1 MKKNLLGNI
10 KEWQKAIQIEIM
22 HLKKY
27 GSSKYLVRN
36 GHLFSRE
43 KGFTYFFEAP
53 QSIRIPV
60 GSKIKLE
67 WGTLSKEGKVLTSEG
82 KSVILT
88 FEETLGTNL
97 SEAYI
102 HYDPWELLDNLF
114 ERMEEL
120 KENKNKRT
128 RVKRLLNPSQ
138 EVNHP
143 KEIIKSNVHELI
155 LRSKY
160 NPVTFVWGPPGT
172 GKTYTLARVAANK
185 YFKKKKV
192 LILSHSNQAVD
203 VLIKEIAS
211 FISKKERF
219 VEGDVL
225 RYGTQSL
232 SILSQPFALSTSQ
245 LLETDHPELAMEK
258 NALIE
263 ERGLLNRDLYKSFS
277 KRDSAQLLEIESKLG
292 RILEKIRQKE
302 MDFLEDAYIIGTTLA
317 KAAGDKT
324 IYEKEYDV
332 VIVDEASMAYVPQAA
347 FAASL
352 GRHVIIC
359 GDFKQLPP
367 IASARHELVDKWL
380 REDIF
385 HLAGVA
391 DTVENGLLHPQLLL
405 LKEQRRMHPDISS
418 FTNKYI
424 YHSLVG
430 DHPEIKKKRKAMA
443 KSLPFAG
450 EASVLL
456 QTSFSGEYGMIDRV
470 SRSRVNLWHLLLSF
484 QNIHEGNL
492 SGITSIGYI
501 SPYRAQASLMEAFLE
516 EVYLEEMA
524 TAEILSATVHRFQ
537 GSEKDMVI
545 FDSVDSY
552 PLMRP
557 GMLLIGKESERL
569 LNVAITR
576 TRGKF
581 IHICDTHFMKSK
593 IGSQKTI
600 RKLILHQECHQ
611 YQAFPKDIGIWVKNQ
626 HAKVQWMHALK
637 LEKVFCDMNQSKKS
651 VIIGIPCFSNLS
663 PQWLEVLK
671 KFKAH
676 STLVIVTGRDS
687 GQPLF
692 KITRVVEELTF
703 PFVMIDE
710 EILWLGTPYETGRN
724 TRPPH
729 VSVRAES
736 AVLCRYLVNQWNL
749 TDVVI

>member
-1 MKKNLLGNI
+1 MKKNLQVYI
-10 KEWQKAIQIEIM
+10 KEWQKAIQLEIM

-53 QSIRIPV
+53 QSIKIPA

-67 WGTLSKEGKVLTSEG
+67 WGTMTKEGKVLTSEG

-88 FEETLGTNL
+88 FEKTLGTNL

-120 KENKNKRT
+120 KENKKKRT
-128 RVKRLLNPSQ
+128 RVKRLLYPSQ
-138 EVNHP
+138 EVKHP

-203 VLIKEIAS
+203 VLIKEIAF

-232 SILSQPFALSTSQ
+232 AILSQPFALSTSQ
-245 LLETDHPELAMEK
+245 LIETEYPELAKEK
-258 NALIE
+258 NELME
-263 ERGLLNRDLYKSFS
+263 ERGFLNLDLYKSFS
-277 KRDSAQLLEIESKLG
+277 KRDSVQLLEIESKLG
-292 RILEKIRQKE
+292 RILEKMRQKE
-302 MDFLEDAYIIGTTLA
+302 EDFLEDAYIIGTTLA

-324 IYEKEYDV
+324 IYDKDYDV
-332 VIVDEASMAYVPQAA
+332 VIVDEASMAYIPQAA

-385 HLAGVA
+385 HRAGVA
-391 DTVENGLLHPQLLL
+391 DTVKNGLLHPQLLL
-405 LKEQRRMHPDISS
+405 LKDQRRMHPDISS
-418 FTNKYI
+418 FTNKHI

-430 DHPEIKKKRKAMA
+430 DHPDIRKKREPLA
-443 KSLPFAG
+443 KSLPFSGA
-450 EASVLL
+450 ASVLL
-456 QTSFSGEYGMIDRV
+456 HTSFSGEYGMVDRV

-484 QNIHEGNL
+484 QNIQEGYL
-492 SGITSIGYI
+492 AGVTSIGYI
-501 SPYRAQASLMEAFLE
+501 SPYRAQASLMETFLE

-524 TAEILSATVHRFQ
+524 KAEILSATVHRFQ
-537 GSEKDMVI
+537 GSEKDLVI
-545 FDSVDSY
+545 FDTVDSY
-552 PLMRP
+552 PLVRP

-581 IHICDTHFMKSK
+581 IHISDTHFMKSR

-600 RKLILHQECHQ
+600 RKLILHQETNQ
-611 YQAFPKDIGIWVKNQ
+611 FQAFPKDIGKWVKNQ
-626 HAKVQWMHALK
+626 HPKVQWMHALK
-637 LEKVFCDMNQSKKS
+637 LENVFDDMKRSKKS
-651 VIIGIPCFSNLS
+651 VIFGIPRFSDLS
-663 PQWLEVLK
+663 SLWLEELK
-671 KFKAH
+671 EYSTYK
-676 STLVIVTGRDS
+676 TLVIVS
-687 GQPLF
+687 GQDVDGSLISVT
-692 KITRVVEELTF
+692 KVVEELTF

-710 EILWLGTPYETGRN
+710 EILWLGTPYEGGGN
-724 TRPPH
+724 TRPPY

-736 AVLCRYLVNQWNL
+736 TVLCSYLLDQWNL
-749 TDVVI
+749 TDVMP

>member
-1 MKKNLLGNI
+1 MKKSLLGYI
-10 KEWQKAIQIEIM
+10 KEWQKAIKIEIM
-22 HLKKY
+22 HLKQY
-27 GSSKYLVRN
+27 GSTKYLVRN
-36 GHLFSRE
+36 GNLFSRE
-43 KGFTYFFEAP
+43 KGFTYFFEAT
-53 QSIRIPV
+53 QSIRIPA

-67 WGTLSKEGKVLTSEG
+67 WGTLKKEGKVLTSEG
-82 KSVILT
+82 KSVILS
-88 FEETLGTNL
+88 FEESLGNSLTD
-97 SEAYI
+97 AYI

-114 ERMEEL
+114 ERIEDL
-120 KENKNKRT
+120 KDNKKRRL
-128 RVKRLLNPSQ
+128 RVKRLLNPS
-138 EVNHP
+138 EKVNHP
-143 KEIIKSNVHELI
+143 MDIIKSNVHELI

-232 SILSQPFALSTSQ
+232 AMLSQPFALSTSQ
-245 LLETDHPELAMEK
+245 LIESDHPELAKQK
-258 NALIE
+258 NKLME

-277 KRDSAQLLEIESKLG
+277 KKDSAQLLEIENKLG
-292 RILEKIRQKE
+292 RIMEKIRQKE
-302 MDFLEDAYIIGTTLA
+302 MDFLEDAFIIGTTLA

-324 IYEKEYDV
+324 IYEKDYDV

-391 DTVENGLLHPQLLL
+391 DTVGNGMLHPQLLL

-418 FTNKYI
+418 FTNMHI

-430 DHPEIKKKRKAMA
+430 DHPEIKKQREALA

-450 EASVLL
+450 QASVLL
-456 QTSFSGEYGMIDRV
+456 HTSFTGEYGIIDRV

-492 SGITSIGYI
+492 AGIRSIGYI
-501 SPYRAQASLMEAFLE
+501 SPYRAQANLMESFLE

-524 TAEILSATVHRFQ
+524 NAEILSATVHRFQ
-537 GSEKDMVI
+537 GSEKDLVI

-552 PLMRP
+552 PVNRP
-557 GMLLIGKESERL
+557 GMLLMGKESERL

-581 IHICDTHFMKSK
+581 VHICDTHFMKSR

-600 RKLILHQECHQ
+600 RKLILHQESRQ
-611 YQAFPKDIGIWVKNQ
+611 YQVFPKDIGIWVKNQ

-637 LEKVFCDMNQSKKS
+637 LEKVLYDMAQSKKS
-651 VIIGIPCFSNLS
+651 VIIGVPSISTLS
-663 PQWLEVLK
+663 SQWLEVIK
-671 KFKAH
+671 KFNAR
-676 STLVIVTGRDS
+676 STLVIVTGQNLD
-687 GQPLF
+687 QPLF
-692 KITRVVEELTF
+692 TVKRVVEELTF

-724 TRPPH
+724 SRPPY

-736 AVLCRYLVNQWNL
+736 SVLCRYLLNQFNL
-749 TDVVI
+749 TDVT

>member
-1 MKKNLLGNI
+1 MKKSLLGYI
-10 KEWQKAIQIEIM
+10 KEWQKAIKIEIM
-22 HLKKY
+22 HLKQY
-27 GSSKYLVRN
+27 GSTKYLVRN

-43 KGFTYFFEAP
+43 KGFTYFFEAA
-53 QSIRIPV
+53 QSIRIPA

-67 WGTLSKEGKVLTSEG
+67 WGTVKKEGKVLTSEG
-82 KSVILT
+82 KSVILS
-88 FEETLGTNL
+88 FEESLGNSLTD
-97 SEAYI
+97 AYI

-114 ERMEEL
+114 ERIEDL
-120 KENKNKRT
+120 KDNKKRRL
-128 RVKRLLNPSQ
+128 RVKRLLNPS
-138 EVNHP
+138 EKVNHP
-143 KEIIKSNVHELI
+143 MDIIKSNVHELI

-232 SILSQPFALSTSQ
+232 VMLSQPFALSTSQ
-245 LLETDHPELAMEK
+245 LIENDHPELANQK
-258 NALIE
+258 NALME

-277 KRDSAQLLEIESKLG
+277 KKDSVQLLEIENKLG
-292 RILEKIRQKE
+292 RIMEKIRQKE
-302 MDFLEDAYIIGTTLA
+302 MDFLEDAFIIGTTLA

-324 IYEKEYDV
+324 IYEKDYDV

-391 DTVENGLLHPQLLL
+391 DTVGNGMLHPQLLL

-418 FTNKYI
+418 FTNMHI

-430 DHPEIKKKRKAMA
+430 DHPEIKKQREALA

-450 EASVLL
+450 QASVLL
-456 QTSFSGEYGMIDRV
+456 HTSFTGEYGIIDRV

-484 QNIHEGNL
+484 QNIHEGHL
-492 SGITSIGYI
+492 AGIRSIGYI
-501 SPYRAQASLMEAFLE
+501 SPYRAQANLMEALLE

-524 TAEILSATVHRFQ
+524 NAEILSATVHRFQ
-537 GSEKDMVI
+537 GSEKDLVI

-552 PLMRP
+552 PVNRP

-581 IHICDTHFMKSK
+581 VHICDTHFMKSK

-600 RKLILHQECHQ
+600 RKLILHQESRQ
-611 YQAFPKDIGIWVKNQ
+611 YQVFPKDIGIWVKNQ

-637 LEKVFCDMNQSKKS
+637 LEKVLYDMAQSKKS
-651 VIIGIPCFSNLS
+651 VIIGVPTISTLS
-663 PQWLEVLK
+663 SQWLEVIK
-671 KFKAH
+671 KFKAR
-676 STLVIVTGRDS
+676 STLVIVTGQNLD
-687 GQPLF
+687 QPLF
-692 KITRVVEELTF
+692 TVKRVVEELTF

-724 TRPPH
+724 SRPPY

-736 AVLCRYLVNQWNL
+736 SVLCRYLLNQFNL
-749 TDVVI
+749 SDVT